1 MKSNPFKILVILFGV
16 FLTGSLSAQYE
27 AWDAVY
33 QKIIKEYTLEP
44 DGRMVYRYIKEQKLQ
59 TYRAFHNLYGET
71 FIIRDTTRQDL
82 KINEVYTVMADG
94 RKMATP
100 ANAFN
105 DVLPEYAANAPAY
118 NMLREM
124 VITHTGLE
132 RGATIHL
139 DYQLTSRKGILPAL
153 SGCEILAEKE
163 PVVRYEIHLRV
174 PADTKL
180 NYHLMNSEQKPV
192 VVNEGSYRRY
202 SWVFAE
208 VPALSAEENQP
219 AVSQAPTLLF
229 TTAGKMEDVLN
240 WWTAQP
246 AFSFQ
251 ISEEMK
257 TTVNRFKEEIKDR
270 WMQVFRIQELVTDEI
285 RHYPVPASAALYSVR
300 TPEACWNSGGA
311 TTSEK
316 AVLLTSMLLYAG
328 FDAQV
333 ACIAKSQQAGLKMG
347 IPDILEDFCVM
358 VDMKEKGIWYLS
370 VTETNN
376 LNLRNTL
383 SERTM
388 FLIDKSKKISVEN
401 SAVAAYNIVVNGT
414 FIVSSDPALTGEVSL
429 YMNNAAYPQFG
440 LLRDW
445 KRMRNTL
452 SGQLIKSDSSALK
465 KSVINNDNATQVF
478 IAQNNKP
485 FKSDSNLYFFRL
497 PVVNTGVEG
506 WYLKVLF
513 EKRAASFE
521 IPARADERY
530 IFTITL
536 PEGMSLFT
544 PEKSLN
550 ISNKA
555 GSFSFELKNENG
567 KVKIER
573 SLKLTEKIIPV
584 ALYADFKALM
594 DFWNHPWYRQ
604 VVFVKN

>member
-1 MKSNPFKILVILFGV
+1 MKSNPFKILAILVGV

-27 AWDAVY
+27 SWDAVY

-44 DGRMVYRYIKEQKLQ
+44 DGRIVFRYVKEQKLQ
-59 TYRAFHNLYGET
+59 TYRAFHSLYGET
-71 FIIRDTTRQDL
+71 FIIRDTTRQEL

-94 RKMATP
+94 KKIPTP

-105 DVLPEYAANAPAY
+105 DVLPDYAANAPAY
-118 NMLREM
+118 NALREM

-139 DYQLTSRKGILPAL
+139 DYQLTTRKGNLPAL
-153 SGCEILAEKE
+153 AGYEILAEKE
-163 PVVRYEIHLRV
+163 PVISYEIHIRI
-174 PADTKL
+174 PSGTKL
-180 NYHLMNSEQKPV
+180 NFHLMNSEKKPV
-192 VVNEGSYRRY
+192 VNPDGLYQRY
-202 SWVFAE
+202 SWVFND

-219 AVSQAPTLLF
+219 AVSQAPALLF
-229 TTAGKMEDVLN
+229 TTAVKMEDVLN

-257 TTVNRFKEEIKDR
+257 TAVNRLKEEKKDR
-270 WMQVFRIQELVTDEI
+270 WMQVFRMQEIVTDEI
-285 RHYPVPASAALYSVR
+285 RYYPVPASAALYSLR
-300 TPEACWNSGGA
+300 TPEACWNSAGA

-316 AVLLTSMLLYAG
+316 AVLLTSLLLYAG

-333 ACIAKSQQAGLKMG
+333 ACIAKSQLAGLKMG
-347 IPDILEDFCVM
+347 IPDILEDFCVR

-370 VTETNN
+370 VTENN
-376 LNLRNTL
+376 STNLRNTL
-383 SERTM
+383 SERSM
-388 FLIDKSKKISVEN
+388 FLIDNNQKFSVEN
-401 SAVAAYNIVVNGT
+401 SAVAGYNIVVNGN

-445 KRMRNTL
+445 KKMRNTL

-465 KSVINNDNATQVF
+465 KSVINNDNGSQTF
-478 IAQNNKP
+478 ILQSDKP

-497 PVVNTGVEG
+497 PVVSTGVEG
-506 WYLKVLF
+506 WYLRYAS
-513 EKRAASFE
+513 EKRAAPFE

-530 IFTITL
+530 LFTIAL
-536 PEGMSLFT
+536 PDGMTLFT
-544 PEKSLN
+544 PEKSMN

-555 GSFSFELKNENG
+555 GTFTFELKNDNG

-584 ALYADFKALM
+584 SLYADFKALM
-594 DFWNHPWYRQ
+594 DYWNHPWYRQ
-604 VVFVKN
+604 VVFVKK